1 MRLRSLRRSVL
12 VAVLAAIP
20 LVPPPAGAADPD
32 WVERWASPDVRRESG
47 ADVVTDAE
55 GNLYVCATT
64 EFAQLVTADVLVL
77 SYDPDGALR
86 WSDVYDSGGQDLA
99 VALELDPTGRLIV
112 AGRTL
117 GDFLVL
123 AYDPASGARLGTWT
137 HDAGGID
144 DPRALATDADGHVYV
159 TGSSW
164 TDEQNDYYTVE
175 LDADGNLVWS
185 ARYQGPGAF
194 LFAHDVAYAVAVDAA
209 GDVFVSGSSNGPG
222 QPSGDFVTIKY
233 SGVDGSE
240 LWFDRY
246 SIGSNEVAYD
256 LELDAAGDVY
266 ITGGS
271 YQSGFVFV
279 TRKYANATGAVL
291 WSVTHQPELC
301 SVATELELDGRG
313 GVYVSGWADPDCDES
328 NFNDNIVTDR
338 LRADDGARL
347 WSTSF
352 GSPAV
357 GQFDVPSDLG
367 IDRFGQPWVTGLNV
381 SVLVVLRYD
390 PVSGDIVDQTTVA
403 GAAEELTGGSALAFL
418 DGRDVAVTGG
428 YRNFNTENRDVLTLR
443 IAGADP
449 SVLVDGF
456 ESGDTQGWSQTV
468 P

>member
-1 MRLRSLRRSVL
+1 MKLRSLLRWT
-12 VAVLAAIP
+12 VAGALGVGPLLAA
-20 LVPPPAGAADPD
+20 PATALDPD

-47 ADVVTDAE
+47 ADVVTDGE
-55 GNLYVCATT
+55 GNLYVCATSG
-64 EFAQLVTADVLVL
+64 FAQLETSDVLVL
-77 SYDPDGALR
+77 SYSPAGARR

-99 VALELDPTGRLIV
+99 VALEIDPTGRLIV
-112 AGRTL
+112 AGRSL

-123 AYDPASGARLGTWT
+123 AYDPATGARLGAWT
-137 HDAGGID
+137 HDPGGID
-144 DPRALATDADGHVYV
+144 DPRALATDADGHIYL

-164 TDEQNDYYTVE
+164 TDEQNDYYTIE

-194 LFAHDVAYAVAVDAA
+194 LFAHDVAYDVAVDAA
-209 GDVFVSGSSNGPG
+209 GDVFVTGSSNGPG

-246 SIGSNEVAYD
+246 SAGSNEVAYD
-256 LELDAAGDVY
+256 LELDAGGDVY
-266 ITGGS
+266 IAGGS
-271 YQSGFVFV
+271 YQSGFVYV
-279 TRKYANATGAVL
+279 VRKYANATGAVL

-301 SVATELELDGRG
+301 SVATELELDGAN

-338 LRADDGARL
+338 FAADSGALL

-357 GQFDVPSDLG
+357 GQYDVPSDLG
-367 IDRFGQPWVTGLNV
+367 VDGFGRPWVTGVNV
-381 SVLVVLRYD
+381 AVLVVLRYD
-390 PVSGDIVDQTTVA
+390 PASGAIVDQGTVA
-403 GAAEELTGGSALAFL
+403 GGPEELSGGSALAFIDGL
-418 DGRDVAVTGG
+418 DLAVTGG

-443 IAGADP
+443 MPGSDP
-449 SVLVDGF
+449 TLLVDGF
-456 ESGDTQGWSQTV
+456 ESGDTGGWSLV
-468 P
+468 VD